1 MLGFKDYLQQDL
13 STFINPD
20 EFGEIH
26 NIDGNNVSVIVDND
40 KLQER
45 SKKEFD
51 GLSVGELLY
60 FAKVSD
66 LAKKP
71 MQDSVQLFDKRP
83 YLVFNVREDNGIY
96 ELILQQNR
104 G

>member
-1 MLGFKDYLQQDL
+1 MAKLKDLFLSDL

-45 SKKEFD
+45 RKKEFD
-51 GLSVGELLY
+51 GISVGELLY

-66 LAKKP
+66 LTKKP
-71 MQDSVQLFDKRP
+71 MQDSIQLFDKRP

-96 ELILQQNR
+96 EVILQQNR

>member
-1 MLGFKDYLQQDL
+1 MAKFMDYVLSDL
-13 STFINPD
+13 NTLINSD
-20 EFGEIH
+20 EFAEIH
-26 NIDGNNVSVIVDND
+26 NVDGKDVSVIVDND

-83 YLVFNVREDNGIY
+83 YLVFNVREDNGLY
-96 ELILQQNR
+96 EIILQQNR